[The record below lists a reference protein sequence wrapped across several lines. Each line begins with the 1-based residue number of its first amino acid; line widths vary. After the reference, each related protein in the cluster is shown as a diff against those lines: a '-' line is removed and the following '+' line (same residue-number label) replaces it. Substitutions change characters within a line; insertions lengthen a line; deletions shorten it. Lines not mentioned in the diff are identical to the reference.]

1 MGAMGKGSIPSRAG
15 QCWMAAFT
23 GRTRS
28 TRRAWRRAHRVE
40 SGRVVAQRL
49 CTQRFGTNPPMGVA
63 CAHGDHHETA
73 IDTPNGDHQRSNS
86 NPSTPKAT
94 LPSIIPTTVHAM
106 AALDREGTKIDR
118 VPQCRHRKRRMRNCA
133 LRNDSGWVQLGQ
145 EKDTMSSAYFH
156 PGCTRQTMEPTT
168 GSLHRMR

>member
-1 MGAMGKGSIPSRAG
+1 MGLSHRGRGNVGWPHSQAG
-15 QCWMAAFT
+15 QEVPVGLGGGLTVWNQGELLLRGSA
-23 GRTRS
+23 RS
-28 TRRAWRRAHRVE
+28 ASVRIRQWVLPA
-40 SGRVVAQRL
+40 
-49 CTQRFGTNPPMGVA
+49 PM
-63 CAHGDHHETA
+63 ETTMSTA